1 MCSRGFTHH
10 RSQVLIVRLCKF
22 FLDEAAKDMTQPGQ
36 FLQLDGVSNAQPC
49 EDDAPTIAKPMARM
63 YSRGIADI
71 SSISSR
77 AVRHASSNVVSLAV
91 KDSIRKSLP
100 H

>member
-1 MCSRGFTHH
+1 M
-10 RSQVLIVRLCKF
+10 LIVRLGQF
-22 FLDEAAKDMTQPGQ
+22 FFDEAAKDMTQPGQ
-36 FLQLDGVSNAQPC
+36 FLQLDAVSNAQPS
-49 EDDAPTIAKPMARM
+49 EDDTLTIAKPMARM

-77 AVRHASSNVVSLAV
+77 AVRHASSKVVSLAV
-91 KDSIRKSLP
+91 KDSIRRSLP